1 MVDTRKYPVRV
12 LLIVLSTVVILLL
25 MCLFVGE
32 IWQYLFLEGKEK
44 TEHDD
49 LSHRIVLT
57 ASYNNSLNRK

>member
-1 MVDTRKYPVRV
+1 
-12 LLIVLSTVVILLL
+12 

-49 LSHRIVLT
+49 LSHWIVLT
-57 ASYNNSLNRK
+57 ASCNNSLNRK